1 MKAKEIHFTKKKEQL
16 RKRIIR
22 IANHMIQNQQGLTK
36 TAIRFK
42 TTKEQIE
49 QYVTADFIP
58 FVLADPSLKNL
69 YIGVKEVI
77 RKHADED
84 FELPEK
90 ILLRM
95 KKDMEKG
102 KKTEQLLQELPYYFK
117 DEHLKLSNPI
127 TLETLEKQLATAN
140 IEPETEETLLE
151 TPIPEE
157 TLIFMLMD
165 YSTHGS
171 FYQLEQDYGRSKK
184 AFLRELSQKLPE
196 QIPLI
201 QEIEKQ
207 HTENRPRK

>member
-22 IANHMIQNQQGLTK
+22 IANYMIQNQQGLTK

-140 IEPETEETLLE
+140 IETETKETLLE

-171 FYQLEQDYGRSKK
+171 FYQLEQVYGYSKE

>member
-22 IANHMIQNQQGLTK
+22 IANYMIQNQQGLTK
-36 TAIRFK
+36 TAMRFK

-58 FVLADPSLKNL
+58 FVLADPSLENL

-95 KKDMEKG
+95 RKDMEKG
-102 KKTEQLLQELPYYFK
+102 KKTEQLLQELPYYFN

-140 IEPETEETLLE
+140 IETETKETLLE

-171 FYQLEQDYGRSKK
+171 FYQLEQVYGYSKE

>member
-22 IANHMIQNQQGLTK
+22 IANYMIQNQQGLTK
-36 TAIRFK
+36 TAMRFK

-58 FVLADPSLKNL
+58 FVLADPSLENL

-95 KKDMEKG
+95 RKDMEKG
-102 KKTEQLLQELPYYFK
+102 KKTEQLLQELPYYFN

-140 IEPETEETLLE
+140 IETETKE
-151 TPIPEE
+151 TP
-157 TLIFMLMD
+157 
-165 YSTHGS
+165 
-171 FYQLEQDYGRSKK
+171 
-184 AFLRELSQKLPE
+184 
-196 QIPLI
+196 
-201 QEIEKQ
+201 
-207 HTENRPRK
+207 

>member
-22 IANHMIQNQQGLTK
+22 IANYMIQNQQGLTK
-36 TAIRFK
+36 TAMRFK

-95 KKDMEKG
+95 RKDMEKG
-102 KKTEQLLQELPYYFK
+102 KKTEQLLQELPYYFN

-140 IEPETEETLLE
+140 IETETKETLLE

-171 FYQLEQDYGRSKK
+171 FYQLEQVYGYSKE

>member
-22 IANHMIQNQQGLTK
+22 IANYMIQNQQGLTK
-36 TAIRFK
+36 TAMRFK

-58 FVLADPSLKNL
+58 FVLADPSLENL

-95 KKDMEKG
+95 RRDMEKG

-140 IEPETEETLLE
+140 IETETKETLLE

-171 FYQLEQDYGRSKK
+171 FYQLEQVYGYSKE

>member
-22 IANHMIQNQQGLTK
+22 IANYMIQNQQGLTK
-36 TAIRFK
+36 TAMRFK

-102 KKTEQLLQELPYYFK
+102 KKTEQLLQELPYYFN

-140 IEPETEETLLE
+140 IETETKETLLE

-171 FYQLEQDYGRSKK
+171 FYQLEQVYGYSKE

-207 HTENRPRK
+207 HTENRTRK

>member
-22 IANHMIQNQQGLTK
+22 IANYMIQNQQGLTK
-36 TAIRFK
+36 TAMRFK

-58 FVLADPSLKNL
+58 FVLADPSLENL

-95 KKDMEKG
+95 RRDMEKG
-102 KKTEQLLQELPYYFK
+102 KKTEQLLQELPEYFK

-140 IEPETEETLLE
+140 IEPETKETLLE

-171 FYQLEQDYGRSKK
+171 FYQLEQDYGRSKE

>member
-22 IANHMIQNQQGLTK
+22 IANYMIQNQQGLTK
-36 TAIRFK
+36 TAMRFK

-58 FVLADPSLKNL
+58 FVLADPSLENL

-95 KKDMEKG
+95 RRDMEKG
-102 KKTEQLLQELPYYFK
+102 KKTEQLLQELPEYFK

-140 IEPETEETLLE
+140 IETETKETLLE

-157 TLIFMLMD
+157 T
-165 YSTHGS
+165 S
-171 FYQLEQDYGRSKK
+171 FYQLEQDYGYSKE

>member
-22 IANHMIQNQQGLTK
+22 IANYMIQNQQGLTK
-36 TAIRFK
+36 TAMRFK

-140 IEPETEETLLE
+140 IETETKETLLE

-171 FYQLEQDYGRSKK
+171 FYQLEQVYGYSKE

>member
-22 IANHMIQNQQGLTK
+22 IANYMIQNQQGLTK
-36 TAIRFK
+36 TAMRFK

-58 FVLADPSLKNL
+58 FVLADPSLENL

-127 TLETLEKQLATAN
+127 TLETLERQLATAN
-140 IEPETEETLLE
+140 IEPETKETLLE

-171 FYQLEQDYGRSKK
+171 FYQLEQDYGYSKE

>member
-1 MKAKEIHFTKKKEQL
+1 
-16 RKRIIR
+16 
-22 IANHMIQNQQGLTK
+22 MIQNQQGLTK
-36 TAIRFK
+36 TAMRFK

-58 FVLADPSLKNL
+58 FVLADPSLENL

-95 KKDMEKG
+95 RKDMEKG
-102 KKTEQLLQELPYYFK
+102 KKTEQLLQELPEYFK

-140 IEPETEETLLE
+140 IEPETKETLLE

-171 FYQLEQDYGRSKK
+171 FYQLEQDYGYSKE

>member
-22 IANHMIQNQQGLTK
+22 IAKYMIQNQQGLTK

-95 KKDMEKG
+95 RKDMEKG

-140 IEPETEETLLE
+140 IEPETKETLLE

-171 FYQLEQDYGRSKK
+171 FYQLEQDYGRSRE

>member
-22 IANHMIQNQQGLTK
+22 IANYMIQNQQGLTK
-36 TAIRFK
+36 TAMRFK

-58 FVLADPSLKNL
+58 FVLADPSLENL

-95 KKDMEKG
+95 RKDMEKG
-102 KKTEQLLQELPYYFK
+102 KKTEQLLQELPYYFN

-127 TLETLEKQLATAN
+127 TLETLERQLATAN
-140 IEPETEETLLE
+140 IEPETKETLLE

-171 FYQLEQDYGRSKK
+171 FYQLEQVYGYSKE